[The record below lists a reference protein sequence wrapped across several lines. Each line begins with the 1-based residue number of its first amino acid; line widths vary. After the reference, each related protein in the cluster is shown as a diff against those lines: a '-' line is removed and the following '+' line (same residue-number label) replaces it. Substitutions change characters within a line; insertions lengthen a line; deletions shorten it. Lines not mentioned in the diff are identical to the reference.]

1 MKKVFFALILSF
13 FSANFCL
20 ADENLLKFEEECKS
34 VINKP
39 KVKVL
44 SSYGK
49 LQYDFTKNNAYLKK
63 ETEKKYNEQNAK
75 MPNFLEPVGL
85 TKVRDNFEFNMNIG
99 QIEVSRGYKCFYPES
114 IDVYLGYS
122 FPVIYVSKELKEGS
136 CMYDV
141 TIRHEKTHMQMYI
154 DGLDYFLPQLK
165 RTVKGLYDD
174 VGVKV
179 VKNGVDYQEVAR
191 ELNEAYLSIVE
202 NKITKWRED
211 INNEQMKLDSLEHY
225 VLENRICEE
234 EEEFIAEKQNKE

>member
-1 MKKVFFALILSF
+1 M
-13 FSANFCL
+13 
-20 ADENLLKFEEECKS
+20 
-34 VINKP
+34 
-39 KVKVL
+39 
-44 SSYGK
+44 
-49 LQYDFTKNNAYLKK
+49 
-63 ETEKKYNEQNAK
+63 
-75 MPNFLEPVGL
+75 
-85 TKVRDNFEFNMNIG
+85 
-99 QIEVSRGYKCFYPES
+99 
-114 IDVYLGYS
+114 
-122 FPVIYVSKELKEGS
+122 IYVSKELKEGS

-179 VKNGVDYQEVAR
+179 VKSGVDYQEVAR